1 MNFDIRIS
9 SPGFF
14 DPTEVI
20 DGIRRL
26 YTIREGWIAP
36 FPWCEE
42 FHFHLDNIFTR
53 LNMVSRKKTRGT
65 ATSNIVEMPAIF
77 QPHEE
82 CPEPRTV
89 LIEGKPG
96 MGKTTYCNKVAYDW
110 ATKKSEAGDYFPEVK
125 VLLLLRCHD
134 IDADHNVWEA
144 IDDQLLDREIQE
156 KERANFVEFI
166 RHNQS
171 KVLLVLD
178 GLDELPA
185 SKLEYFSE
193 IIQGRMLSPCRLV
206 VTARHEAGIQVRK
219 FCNTLLEIEGFTVGD
234 AMDFISKFFK
244 EKEGN
249 LDQKLIDKLKNDGS
263 LLQLIA
269 NPLNTALLCLLCEDF
284 QGVFPESRTHLYV
297 EIVQCV
303 LRRYRKK
310 KGLAVNV
317 EDLIELYKTQLKH
330 LGKIALNGLSQDNMY
345 FTDKQLGNHTRDL
358 PGFGFL
364 SVQPGSSKRKPCTC
378 YGFMHKSFQEFF
390 AAYFLCCQL
399 LSGEI
404 SPEVLAADTRYFH
417 QLRQVLLFTCGMLA
431 TQSEEIA
438 LALIKSITIH
448 VTIHEVDFAL
458 ECIAECKKEQSDF
471 HLELA
476 RTFGLL
482 LRLKSIVV
490 RCVGYDSVVVLA
502 ETLKRN
508 TTVTFMQLSYN
519 IDAAAA
525 AAAAA
530 SLANVL
536 QTNTTLIALS
546 LSVNNLGAE
555 GAAALANA
563 LQTNTTLIALS
574 LSVNNLGAEGA
585 AALANFLQTNTTLIT
600 LYLSHNNLGAE
611 GAAALA
617 NALQTNTTLIELNL
631 SDNNL
636 GAEGAAA
643 LANLFQ
649 TNTTLITLYL
659 SHNNLG
665 PEGAAALANLLQTN
679 TTLKV
684 LGLYDNNLG
693 AEGAAALANL
703 LQTNTTLTWLD
714 LSNNNLGAEGATALA
729 NLLQTNTTLTV
740 LYLSQNNLGAEGAAA
755 LANLFQTNTT
765 LKNLELSHNNLG
777 ADGVAALA
785 NLLQTN
791 TTLKKLDLSHNTL
804 GADGVA
810 ALANALNI
818 NTYLSTLF
826 LSESDFSQ
834 SLKEAHGDRIKLH
847 LRSKFSRPD
856 LISCEFS
863 EFPKLVIE
871 ESNKTNLH
879 IIKIPV
885 QLEL

>member
-65 ATSNIVEMPAIF
+65 ATSNIAKMSAIF

-82 CPEPRTV
+82 CPKPRTV

-96 MGKTTYCNKVAYDW
+96 MGKTTYCSKVAYDW

-125 VLLLLRCHD
+125 VVLLLLKCHD
-134 IDADHNVWEA
+134 IDADLWEA
-144 IDDQLLDREIQE
+144 IHDQLLPRDIHD
-156 KERANFVEFI
+156 KECDKFVEFI

-171 KVLLVLD
+171 NVLLVLD
-178 GLDELPA
+178 GLDELPT
-185 SKLEYFSE
+185 SKLPEFSE
-193 IIQGRMLSPCRLV
+193 LIQGRMLSRCRLV

-219 FCNTLLEIEGFTVGD
+219 FCDTLLEIEGFTARD
-234 AMDFISKFFK
+234 ALDFISKFFK

-249 LDQKLIDKLKNDGS
+249 LDQKLIDKLKNDTS
-263 LLQLIA
+263 LQELIA
-269 NPLNTALLCLLCEDF
+269 NPLNAALLCLLCEDF

-330 LGKIALNGLSQDNMY
+330 LGKIALNGLCQDNMY

-378 YGFMHKSFQEFF
+378 YGFMHKSCQECFT
-390 AAYFLCCQL
+390 AYFLCCQL

-417 QLRQVLLFTCGMLA
+417 QLRQVLLFTCGMLT
-431 TQSEEIA
+431 TQSEETA

-448 VTIHEVDFAL
+448 VNEDQIDFAL

-476 RTFGLL
+476 RTFGVLVSL
-482 LRLKSIVV
+482 ESICVV
-490 RCVGYDSVVVLA
+490 GGRGGYDQVVVLA
-502 ETLKRN
+502 EALKTN
-508 TTVTFMQLSYN
+508 TTVTELGLS
-519 IDAAAA
+519 D
-525 AAAAA
+525 
-530 SLANVL
+530 
-536 QTNTTLIALS
+536 
-546 LSVNNLGAE
+546 NNLGAE

-563 LQTNTTLIALS
+563 LQTNTTLKVLH
-574 LSVNNLGAEGA
+574 L
-585 AALANFLQTNTTLIT
+585 T
-600 LYLSHNNLGAE
+600 HNN
-611 GAAALA
+611 
-617 NALQTNTTLIELNL
+617 
-631 SDNNL
+631 
-636 GAEGAAA
+636 
-643 LANLFQ
+643 
-649 TNTTLITLYL
+649 
-659 SHNNLG
+659 
-665 PEGAAALANLLQTN
+665 
-679 TTLKV
+679 
-684 LGLYDNNLG
+684 
-693 AEGAAALANL
+693 
-703 LQTNTTLTWLD
+703 
-714 LSNNNLGAEGATALA
+714 
-729 NLLQTNTTLTV
+729 
-740 LYLSQNNLGAEGAAA
+740 
-755 LANLFQTNTT
+755 
-765 LKNLELSHNNLG
+765 
-777 ADGVAALA
+777 
-785 NLLQTN
+785 
-791 TTLKKLDLSHNTL
+791 L

-818 NTYLSTLF
+818 NTTLSTLV
-826 LSESDFSQ
+826 LSESHFSQ
-834 SLKEAHGDRIKLH
+834 SVKEAHGDRI
-847 LRSKFSRPD
+847 
-856 LISCEFS
+856 
-863 EFPKLVIE
+863 
-871 ESNKTNLH
+871 
-879 IIKIPV
+879 
-885 QLEL
+885 QLCAVS

>member
-20 DGIRRL
+20 DGIRQL

-36 FPWCEE
+36 FPWCKE

-53 LNMVSRKKTRGT
+53 LIMVSRKKTRGT

-77 QPHEE
+77 QPHEA
-82 CPEPRTV
+82 CPKPRTV

-96 MGKTTYCNKVAYDW
+96 MGKTTYCSKVAYDW
-110 ATKKSEAGDYFPEVK
+110 ATKKTETVDYLPNVK

-144 IDDQLLDREIQE
+144 IDDQLLDREIHE

-193 IIQGRMLSPCRLV
+193 IIEGRMLSGCRLV
-206 VTARHEAGIQVRK
+206 ATARHETGIAVRK
-219 FCNTLLEIEGFTVGD
+219 FCDTMLEIEGFTLDD
-234 AMDFISKFFK
+234 AIDFISKFFK

-249 LDQKLIDKLKNDGS
+249 LDQKLIDKLKSDTS
-263 LLQLIA
+263 LQELIA

-310 KGLAVNV
+310 KGLADNI

-330 LGKIALNGLSQDNMY
+330 LGKIALNGLCQDNMY

-404 SPEVLAADTRYFH
+404 SPEVLAADRRYFH

-431 TQSEEIA
+431 TQSEETA

-448 VTIHEVDFAL
+448 VNNDEIDFAL

-482 LRLKSIVV
+482 V
-490 RCVGYDSVVVLA
+490 RVEEISVFFPGYDQVVVLA
-502 ETLKRN
+502 EALKTN
-508 TTVTFMQLSYN
+508 TTVTALHLTDIN
-519 IDAAAA
+519 LGADGVAA
-525 AAAAA
+525 
-530 SLANVL
+530 LANALQTNTTLTVLNLRGNNLGAAVLANALQTNITLTFLGLSANNLGADGVAALANAL
-536 QTNTTLIALS
+536 QTNTTLIALN
-546 LSVNNLGAE
+546 LSHNNLGADGVPALANALQTNTTLTVLDLSGNNLGAE

-563 LQTNTTLIALS
+563 LQTNTTLT
-574 LSVNNLGAEGA
+574 
-585 AALANFLQTNTTLIT
+585 FLD
-600 LYLSHNNLGAE
+600 
-611 GAAALA
+611 
-617 NALQTNTTLIELNL
+617 L

-643 LANLFQ
+643 LAK
-649 TNTTLITLYL
+649 
-659 SHNNLG
+659 
-665 PEGAAALANLLQTN
+665 LLQTN
-679 TTLKV
+679 TTLKM
-684 LGLYDNNLG
+684 
-693 AEGAAALANL
+693 
-703 LQTNTTLTWLD
+703 LD
-714 LSNNNLGAEGATALA
+714 
-729 NLLQTNTTLTV
+729 
-740 LYLSQNNLGAEGAAA
+740 
-755 LANLFQTNTT
+755 
-765 LKNLELSHNNLG
+765 LSHNNLG

-785 NLLQTN
+785 NALQTN
-791 TTLKKLDLSHNTL
+791 TTLKELNLRGNNL

-818 NTYLSTLF
+818 NTTLSTLF

-834 SLKEAHGDRIKLH
+834 SIKEAHGDRITVG
-847 LRSKFSRPD
+847 F
-856 LISCEFS
+856 
-863 EFPKLVIE
+863 EFPPSPISLAF
-871 ESNKTNLH
+871 
-879 IIKIPV
+879 
-885 QLEL
+885 